1 MNTMKPKSSLQLLTL
16 AALLIPSFAMAQ
28 IDRTE
33 IDGTV
38 KDATGAV
45 VSGSKVVV
53 TQGDTGLRREVVTN
67 RDGLYTVPSLP
78 PGTYTVTFDKDGFE
92 ETVVQSVL
100 QTAGRTRTLNVT
112 LNVGAEA
119 QSVSVTASPAL
130 DETTATFGGS
140 VQPVQVSEVPI
151 NGRNW
156 STLETLTP
164 GAINLGTG
172 GQSSIRF
179 AGQGMDDANYRLDGN
194 DMTGI
199 NNQAPKSALR
209 LQVSTEAVQEFSVS
223 SAMYT
228 AENGG
233 SAGGQVNIVSKTG
246 TNNLHGSVFEYLR
259 NSAFDARP
267 VLNRAPAPQAPFK
280 LNQFGGT
287 LGGPINKDKT
297 FFFASYEGFRQ
308 SLGSVQVGYVPTAAF
323 KAMVPSVLQPFMNAF
338 PVATSADPKSALVNG
353 VPVDGIWTGSVSS
366 PATEDAGFLRID
378 HRMNDNNTFYARY
391 NIDNGNSATPLGSL
405 QYATIVQ
412 PRLQNGMGEYL
423 HLFSATLSNE
433 VRFGF
438 NRNLYVVAPTSPLTT
453 SIIAPSFSEQYDNL
467 GKKQASTSW
476 DGRDDL
482 TWSHQA
488 HTVKAGVEIKRIDY
502 NEQNSE
508 DSTMTFTNYQSLLT
522 NTYSSYVYAAAL
534 PDKGLRKTDY
544 FGYIQDE
551 WKLRPNLTLNSG
563 LRYNFFGPF
572 YEVNSKAYPFDI
584 ASCMG
589 TVSYG
594 PNNPGLCKQGSQFTF
609 PNYRDFDPRF
619 SLVWAPDM
627 LKNYTVVRAGYG
639 MFHGEDQLGD
649 QDSPVVNDQPAIN
662 LFQSGS
668 YPVSPAL
675 LPLTGLASS
684 PRSQVR
690 NHPDSYVQNY
700 SLSVQQQL
708 PEKFVGTVSYVG
720 AKGTHLF
727 RRGWTNVVNPAT
739 TLRPLAPYYTTQIDT
754 KYMEGAS
761 TFNAMQLN
769 LTRNMDHGVFF
780 AINYMWSHAI
790 NDGSVGAG
798 EADYPEN
805 VACYRCERSNSDDD
819 VRQSASS
826 TLVYQLPFGEGRRF
840 LNNNGI
846 VNQFLGGWQIS
857 NMLIARSGLPIN
869 ITINRTASA
878 MPDQNNSS
886 QRPDRVPGVS
896 IYPKNRTPQN
906 WLNLAAFTTP
916 ANGTWGNTPKNA
928 ALGPNEWQD
937 DMALSKNL
945 HLVEKYTLNLR
956 AEAFNIFNRPQWGLP
971 SANFSSASS
980 FGTITSVL
988 NSGTTGTG
996 TNRELQFAARLNF

>member
-1 MNTMKPKSSLQLLTL
+1 
-16 AALLIPSFAMAQ
+16 MAQ

-45 VSGSKVVV
+45 VSGSKVMVA
-53 TQGDTGLRREVVTN
+53 QGDTGLRREVMTN
-67 RDGLYTVPSLP
+67 RDGIYTVPSLP
-78 PGTYTVTFDKDGFE
+78 PGNYTVTFDKDGFE

-100 QTAGRTRTLNVT
+100 QTAGQTRTLNVT
-112 LNVGAEA
+112 LSVGAQA
-119 QSVSVTASPAL
+119 QSVSVAASPAL

-246 TNNLHGSVFEYLR
+246 TNQLHGSVFEYLR
-259 NSAFDARP
+259 NSDFDARQ
-267 VLNRAPAPQAPFK
+267 VLNRDPAPKAPFH

-287 LGGPINKDKT
+287 LGGPIVHDKT

-308 SLGSVQVGYVPTAAF
+308 SLASTQVGYVPTAAF
-323 KAMVPSVLQPFMNAF
+323 IAQVPSALQPFMAAY
-338 PVATSADPKSALVNG
+338 PTATSADPKSALLPNG
-353 VPVDGIWTGSVSS
+353 QPVDGIWTGAVSS

-405 QYATIVQ
+405 QYATNVQ

-453 SIIAPSFSEQYDNL
+453 SIVASPFSEQYDNL

-508 DSTMTFTNYQSLLT
+508 DSTMTFPGYQSLLS

-544 FGYIQDE
+544 FGYVQDE

-572 YEVNSKAYPFDI
+572 YEVNNKSFPFDI

-589 TVSYG
+589 ADSYG
-594 PNNPGLCKQGSQFTF
+594 PNNPGLCKQGAQFTF
-609 PNYRDFDPRF
+609 PDYLNFDPRF
-619 SLVWAPDM
+619 SLTWAPDA
-627 LKNYTVVRAGYG
+627 LKNHTVVRAGYG

-649 QDSPVVNDQPAIN
+649 QDSPVVNDEPAIN
-662 LFQSGS
+662 LIQSGS

-675 LPLTGLASS
+675 LPLTGLAAS
-684 PRSQVR
+684 PRSQAR
-690 NHPDSYVQNY
+690 NHPNSYVQNF

-708 PEKFVGTVSYVG
+708 PAKFVGTLSYVG
-720 AKGTHLF
+720 AKGTHEF
-727 RRGWTNVVNPAT
+727 RRGWTNVVNPVT
-739 TLRPLAPYYTTQIDT
+739 GLRPLAPYYNTQIDT

-761 TFNAMQLN
+761 MFHALQVN
-769 LTRNMDHGVFF
+769 LTRNMDHGLFF
-780 AINYMWSHAI
+780 AFNYMWSHAI

-798 EADYPEN
+798 EADYPQN
-805 VACYRCERSNSDDD
+805 VACYSCERGNSDDD
-819 VRQSASS
+819 VRQSANSS
-826 TLVYQLPFGEGRRF
+826 LVYQLPFGQDRRF

-846 VNQFLGGWQIS
+846 VNQFLGGWEIS
-857 NMLIARSGLPIN
+857 NMLMARSGLPVN
-869 ITINRTASA
+869 ISITRLATAL
-878 MPDQNNSS
+878 PDQNNQY

-896 IYPKNRTPQN
+896 MYAKNRTPQN

-916 ANGTWGNTPKNA
+916 ANGTWGDTPRDA
-928 ALGPNEWQD
+928 AVGPSNWQD
-937 DMALSKNL
+937 DMAMNKNF
-945 HLVEKYTLNLR
+945 HLVERFTLNLR

-971 SANFSSASS
+971 NANFSSASS
-980 FGTITSVL
+980 FGTITTVL

-996 TNRELQFAARLNF
+996 TNRELQFAARLTF

>member
-1 MNTMKPKSSLQLLTL
+1 
-16 AALLIPSFAMAQ
+16 MAQ

-33 IDGTV
+33 IDGVV
-38 KDATGAV
+38 KDASGAV
-45 VSGSKVVV
+45 VSGSTVVV
-53 TQGDTGLRREVVTN
+53 TQGDTGLRRQVTTN
-67 RDGLYTVPSLP
+67 RDGIYTVPSLP
-78 PGTYTVTFDKDGFE
+78 PGTYTVTIDKDGFE

-100 QTAGRTRTLNVT
+100 QTAGQTRTLNVT
-112 LNVGAEA
+112 LTVGAQA
-119 QSVSVTASPAL
+119 QTVDVAASPAL

-140 VQPVQVSEVPI
+140 VQSVQVSEVPI

-172 GQSSIRF
+172 GQGSIRF

-209 LQVSTEAVQEFSVS
+209 LQVSTEAIQEFSVA

-233 SAGGQVNIVSKTG
+233 SAGGQVNVVSKSG
-246 TNNLHGSVFEYLR
+246 TNDLHGSVFEYLR
-259 NSAFDARP
+259 NSAFDARQ
-267 VLNRAPAPQAPFK
+267 VLNRAPAAQAPFK

-287 LGGPINKDKT
+287 LGGPIRHDKT

-308 SLGSVQVGYVPTAAF
+308 SLGSVQVGYVPTQAF
-323 KAMVPSVLQPFMNAF
+323 KALVPSALQPFMAAY
-338 PVATSADPKSALVNG
+338 PTATSADPKSALVNG

-378 HRMNDNNTFYARY
+378 HRMNDNNTFYVRY

-405 QYATIVQ
+405 QYATVVQ

-423 HLFSATLSNE
+423 HLFSSTLSNE

-438 NRNLYVVAPTSPLTT
+438 NRNLYVVAPTSPLSV
-453 SIIAPSFSEQYDNL
+453 SIIAPPFQEQYDNL
-467 GKKQASTSW
+467 SKKQASTSW

-488 HTVKAGVEIKRIDY
+488 HTVKAGVEIRRVGY
-502 NEQNSE
+502 NEQNTE
-508 DSTMTFTNYQSLLT
+508 DSTMTFTSYTNLLA
-522 NTYSSYVYAAAL
+522 NTYSSYSYAAAL
-534 PDKGLRKTDY
+534 PDKGLRKVDY
-544 FGYIQDE
+544 YGYIQDE

-572 YEVNSKAYPFDI
+572 YEVHNKSYPFDI
-584 ASCMG
+584 ASCTG
-589 TVSYG
+589 LDAYG
-594 PNNPGLCKQGSQFTF
+594 PNNPGLCKQGAQFTF
-609 PNYRDFDPRF
+609 PNYLDFDPRI
-619 SLVWAPDM
+619 SLTWAPDV
-627 LKNYTVVRAGYG
+627 LQNHTVVRAGYG

-649 QDSPVVNDQPAIN
+649 EDSPVVNDEPAISLN
-662 LFQSGS
+662 QNGS
-668 YPVSPAL
+668 YPVNPAL
-675 LPLTGLASS
+675 TPLTGLAAT
-684 PRSQVR
+684 PRSQAR
-690 NHPDSYVQNY
+690 NHPESYVQNF

-727 RRGWTNVVNPAT
+727 RRSYTNLINPAT
-739 TLRPLAPYYTTQIDT
+739 GLRPLAPYYNTQIDT
-754 KYMEGAS
+754 KFMEGGSIFHAL
-761 TFNAMQLN
+761 QVN
-769 LTRNMDHGVFF
+769 LTRNMDHGLFF

-798 EADYPEN
+798 EGDWPEN

-819 VRQSASS
+819 VRQTASS
-826 TLVYQLPFGEGRRF
+826 SLVYQLPFGQGRRF

-846 VNQFLGGWQIS
+846 VNQVLGGWEIS
-857 NMLIARSGLPIN
+857 NMLMARSGLPIN
-869 ITINRTASA
+869 ITINRTAGE
-878 MPDQNNSS
+878 MPDGNNTY

-896 IYPKNRTPQN
+896 IYAKNRTPQN
-906 WLNLAAFTTP
+906 WLNYAAFAAP
-916 ANGTWGNTPKNA
+916 ASGTWGNTPKNA

-937 DMALSKNL
+937 DMALNKNFP
-945 HLVEKYTLNLR
+945 LVEKLTLNLR

-971 SANFSSASS
+971 NSNFSSASS

-996 TNRELQFAARLNF
+996 TNRELQFAARINF